1 MASGSG
7 GDRRAAVA
15 RPAATASVEI
25 RAVDPEH
32 PDAQHCLAEYV
43 AELNRRS
50 TRGFDPS
57 VGATALPHEV
67 RPPAGRFFVVYLDG
81 KPMGCGAVKHHVDAP
96 AEIKR
101 MWISP
106 EARGL
111 GLGRGLLSELEQC
124 ALAGGARV
132 AHIETSAVLT
142 EALALYRSTGW
153 VEVPAFN
160 DEPFADHWLEKSLG
174 SGPEFDVENAREVLR
189 RTPHLLE
196 VMLND
201 LPDMWLHGRESS
213 DAWSPYQVCGHLLHV
228 EECDWIDRTKVILE
242 HGTATVFEPVDRD
255 GGFVRFAGLPVDEL
269 LSRFALA
276 RHANLDELSA
286 LLGPGDLHRRGVHP
300 DFGEVTLAQLL
311 ATWTVHDLN
320 HVHQIVKTMAKQY
333 ADAVGPWRA
342 FLPLLDVP

>member
-1 MASGSG
+1 MASGSV
-7 GDRRAAVA
+7 GDRRARVA
-15 RPAATASVEI
+15 RRLATARVEI
-25 RAVDPEH
+25 RPVDPEH

-50 TRGFDPS
+50 TRRFDPS
-57 VGATALPHEV
+57 VGATALPDEV

-81 KPMGCGAVKHHVDAP
+81 EPMGCGAVKHHVDAP

-111 GLGRGLLSELEQC
+111 GLGRRLLKALEKC

-132 AHIETSAVLT
+132 ARIETSAVLT
-142 EALALYRSTGW
+142 EALAMYCSSGW

-174 SGPEFDVENAREVLR
+174 SGLQFDVENAQEVLR
-189 RTPHLLE
+189 RTPPVLQ
-196 VMLND
+196 VMLAD
-201 LPDMWLHGRESS
+201 LPDTWLHGRESS
-213 DAWSPYQVCGHLLHV
+213 NAWSPYQVCGHLLHV

-242 HGTATVFEPVDRD
+242 RGTATVFAPVDREA
-255 GGFVRFAGLPVDEL
+255 GFARFAGWSVDEL
-269 LSRFALA
+269 LSRFAGA
-276 RHANLDELSA
+276 RQANLDELAA
-286 LLGPGDLHRRGVHP
+286 LLGPGDLGRRGVHP
-300 DFGEVTLAQLL
+300 DFGEVSLAELL

-333 ADAVGPWRA
+333 RDAVGPWQA